1 MNSPRPPKSVLL
13 AFAGAAAV
21 ACGAPHG
28 VKTSADAPPVPS
40 SSAAKPSRRAD
51 SSGSVA
57 APPSADAASSSGDAA
72 PPSKAAPPAAV
83 FPPADFIPPFER
95 SAKPGD
101 GKWVALGDGARG
113 DFAAVAPQVLFRTV
127 VHPHP
132 VSRFVS
138 VTVVA
143 VDLARASV
151 HLVAGTKDP
160 IAPHVPESERTGLV
174 PSDHQTSLL
183 ALFNGGY
190 QTPHGRW
197 GVMTGGQVLVPPRDV
212 GCTIALYRDGRARIA
227 SWPALAPTQ
236 NTMTAFR
243 QTPPCLVEGGA
254 LHADLA
260 AFREGAWGGRVP
272 NVKTRNRSAVG
283 VDESG
288 RVLFYGF
295 GDEAGARLLADGM
308 RFAGAVAAAQLDI
321 NYYWTRFL
329 LVGRK
334 KSDAPLQI
342 TSPLAPKMQYEPRG
356 YVSRPAAR
364 DFFYIKR
371 R

>member
-1 MNSPRPPKSVLL
+1 MKP
-13 AFAGAAAV
+13 
-21 ACGAPHG
+21 
-28 VKTSADAPPVPS
+28 SADGPKAPS
-40 SSAAKPSRRAD
+40 SASSEPPRRPD
-51 SSGSVA
+51 SSGSGA
-57 APPSADAASSSGDAA
+57 ATPPADSASSSGNAA
-72 PPSKAAPPAAV
+72 PASKPSPPAVA
-83 FPPADFIPPFER
+83 FPPADFSPPFER

-113 DFAAVAPQVLFRTV
+113 DFAAAAPHVLFRTV

-143 VDLARASV
+143 VDLSRAAV
-151 HLVAGTKDP
+151 HLVAGTEDP
-160 IAPHVPESERTGLV
+160 VALHVPESERTGLV

-197 GVMTGGQVLVPPRDV
+197 GVMIGDQVLVPPRDV
-212 GCTIALYRDGRARIA
+212 GCTIALYRDGSARIA
-227 SWPALAPTQ
+227 SWPALAKTQ
-236 NTMTAFR
+236 GTMAAFR

-283 VDESG
+283 VDASG

-329 LVGRK
+329 LVGK
-334 KSDAPLQI
+334 KKPEAPLSI

-364 DFFYIKR
+364 DFFYVKR